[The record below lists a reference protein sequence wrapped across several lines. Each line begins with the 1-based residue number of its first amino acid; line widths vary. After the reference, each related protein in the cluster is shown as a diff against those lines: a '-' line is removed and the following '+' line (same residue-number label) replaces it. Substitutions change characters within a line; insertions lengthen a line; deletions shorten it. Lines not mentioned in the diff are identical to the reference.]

1 MLLFFLNTTFAQQ
14 NNEFKRVKSYFD
26 YQRFMLSNE
35 FEKKWKELQ
44 NEEEK
49 TQLKQEFSNYVVK
62 LDSIEN
68 TASIVALITVKNR
81 ETLSEI
87 SSRETILPETRLEN
101 PSKKLLES
109 PATYPGG
116 FDQMRKQISDLF
128 YTECVLTNEKIL
140 KTSVVFVV
148 EKDGHISSVKAE
160 GENLSF
166 NRQAEIALYMLP
178 DKFSPATLQGNP
190 VRFRYLLPLSMTFD

>member
-1 MLLFFLNTTFAQQ
+1 
-14 NNEFKRVKSYFD
+14 
-26 YQRFMLSNE
+26 MLSNE